1 MNKTI
6 IYLEDAI
13 KALGEEPEVWMDD
26 DDYTLG
32 QRNQWRYDVTVLEAV
47 SPVHIE
53 ALTDYEQRIFLAAMA
68 REKAV
73 CEKVDAEWSNENNN
87 LVRICNAIER
97 KVKAALWKV

>member
-1 MNKTI
+1 MAKTI

-13 KALGEEPEVWMDD
+13 EALGEEPTVWMDD
-26 DDYTLG
+26 DDYAFG
-32 QRNQWRYDVTVLEAV
+32 QRNQWRCDVTALEAV

-53 ALTDYEQRIFLAAMA
+53 ALTDDEQGIFLAAMA
-68 REKAV
+68 REKKI

-97 KVKAALWKV
+97 KVKAALWKI